1 MVMENGVGHENEP
14 FEEANVLDESE
25 ATQAVQVALNIR
37 PLIPLERVQG
47 CNDCITVV
55 PGEPQVQIGH
65 HSFTFDYVFGRAA
78 TPLPGIFDKCVKPL
92 VEGLFHGYNAT
103 VLAYGQTGSG
113 KTYTMGTGYTVGG
126 STEGVIPQV
135 MQTIFKRIET
145 LKHKA
150 DFQLRVSFIE
160 ILKEEIHDL
169 LDPNPPS
176 TEYIFGGGL
185 KALAV
190 GKPPIQIRETTAG
203 GITLMGVTEADVKSL
218 EEMAAYLEHGSLS
231 RATGSTNM
239 NSHSSRS
246 HAIFTITLEQRRKWD
261 PLPDG
266 GSPSPEDCGEDYLCA
281 KLHLV
286 DLAGSERAKRTGA
299 DGLRFKEGVH
309 INRGLLALGNVIS
322 ALGDEKKRREGGHVP
337 YRDSKL
343 TRLLQ
348 DSLGGNSRT
357 VMIACVSPAD
367 VNAEESINTLKY
379 ANRARNIRNKP
390 TVNRD
395 PLAAEMQRMRQQL
408 ELMQAELLCARA
420 GGPSNTEVQMLKQKV
435 AWLEASNMDL
445 RRELEEARERIDAVS
460 ECALESQVE
469 RDKLRIKLD
478 QLRSG
483 KTFQELD
490 DGLDV
495 QTDNMLKE
503 YVTRI
508 QELECELQQMQHA
521 RVPFYTPPRPPSS
534 TSSRSRG
541 ESTAGPGFGVAG
553 IDGDIYLRT
562 GEFSGE
568 INTESLLNEFKRTS
582 GQGNL
587 DKQLRELDKRL
598 ERKQIKLFV
607 RPDGVSA
614 KQHLEKKM
622 TELEE
627 DKNYLQTERD
637 NLLVEL
643 ESNAQSSDKNTQK
656 FQEARLHK
664 LKSLKVQIAALNN
677 KQEAWSQYLRQ
688 QQCSD
693 GDGKRKSKETHE
705 ENEPQELQMWSI
717 TTGLK
722 GFFQEFMPRNL
733 LYSRGSFAEQL
744 KTLAG
749 SETGFLVFGLL

>member
-1 MVMENGVGHENEP
+1 MENGNGHESEP
-14 FEEANVLDESE
+14 FEEDVSLDESE

-47 CNDCITVV
+47 CKECITVV

-65 HSFTFDYVFGRAA
+65 HSFTFDYVFGSSA
-78 TPLPGIFDKCVKPL
+78 TPLPAIFDKCVKPL

-126 STEGVIPQV
+126 STDGVIPQV
-135 MQTIFKRIET
+135 MQTVFKRIET

-218 EEMAAYLEHGSLS
+218 EEMAAYLEHGSLC

-266 GSPSPEDCGEDYLCA
+266 GNPSLEDCNEDYLCA

-367 VNAEESINTLKY
+367 VNGEESINTLKY

-420 GGPSNTEVQMLKQKV
+420 GGPSNTEVQMLRQKV
-435 AWLEASNMDL
+435 AWLEASNMEL
-445 RRELEEARERIDAVS
+445 GRELEEARDRIDTLS
-460 ECALESQVE
+460 QCALESQVE

-483 KTFQELD
+483 KTFEELD
-490 DGLDV
+490 EGLDV
-495 QTDNMLKE
+495 QTDDLLKE
-503 YVTRI
+503 YVNRI
-508 QELECELQQMQHA
+508 QELEFELQQLQHA
-521 RVPFYTPPRPPSS
+521 RIPSDTSSRPPSS
-534 TSSRSRG
+534 ISSRSMG

-553 IDGDIYLRT
+553 IDGDIYLRP
-562 GEFSGE
+562 GEFSGD
-568 INTESLLNEFKRTS
+568 IDTELLLKEFKRTS
-582 GQGNL
+582 VQEKF
-587 DKQLRELDKRL
+587 DKELREIDKRL
-598 ERKQIKLFV
+598 EQKEAEIKLFV
-607 RPDGVSA
+607 RPDATVLQ
-614 KQHLEKKM
+614 QHFEKK
-622 TELEE
+622 
-627 DKNYLQTERD
+627 
-637 NLLVEL
+637 LVEL
-643 ESNAQSSDKNTQK
+643 EEEKKYLQ
-656 FQEARLHK
+656 K
-664 LKSLKVQIAALNN
+664 LKQLKVQIAALKS
-677 KQEAWSQYLRQ
+677 KQEVWSEELRQ

-693 GDGKRKSKETHE
+693 GSDKMNIEKVFVLDDFKD
-705 ENEPQELQMWSI
+705 EPRELQIWSL

-722 GFFQEFMPRNL
+722 GFFQKQPFLKLCLLPASLACCCSLFWLRLQYNKKSRNMRGPSGASVNNRGAR
-733 LYSRGSFAEQL
+733 SRLQPND
-744 KTLAG
+744 TV
-749 SETGFLVFGLL
+749 T

>member
-1 MVMENGVGHENEP
+1 MVMENGIGYESEA
-14 FEEANVLDESE
+14 FEEESIVDESE

-37 PLIPLERVQG
+37 PLIALERVQG
-47 CNDCITVV
+47 CRDCITVV

-65 HSFTFDYVFGRAA
+65 HSFTFDYIFGRAA
-78 TPLPGIFDKCVKPL
+78 TPLPSIFDKCVKPL

-135 MQTIFKRIET
+135 MQTIFKKMET

-150 DFQLRVSFIE
+150 DFQIRVSFIE

-203 GITLMGVTEADVKSL
+203 EITLMGVTEADVKSL

-266 GSPSPEDCGEDYLCA
+266 GNPSPEDFNEDYLCA

-395 PLAAEMQRMRQQL
+395 PLAAEMLRMRQQL

-420 GGPSNTEVQMLKQKV
+420 GGPSNAEVQMLKQKV

-445 RRELEEARERIDAVS
+445 QRELEEARDRIDAIS
-460 ECALESQVE
+460 RCALESQVE
-469 RDKLRIKLD
+469 RDTLRIKLD

-483 KTFQELD
+483 KTFEELD
-490 DGLDV
+490 QGLDV
-495 QTDNMLKE
+495 QTDDLLKE
-503 YVTRI
+503 YVIRI
-508 QELECELQQMQHA
+508 QELESELQQLQYA
-521 RVPFYTPPRPPSS
+521 RIPSYYSPPRPPSTS
-534 TSSRSRG
+534 SSRSRG
-541 ESTAGPGFGVAG
+541 ESIAGAGFGVAG
-553 IDGDIYLRT
+553 IDGDIYLRP
-562 GEFSGE
+562 GEFSGD
-568 INTESLLNEFKRTS
+568 IDTDDLRNQFKRPS
-582 GQGNL
+582 MQEKF
-587 DKQLRELDKRL
+587 DKELREIDKRL
-598 ERKQIKLFV
+598 EQKEAEIKLFV
-607 RPDGVSA
+607 RPDSKVLQ
-614 KQHLEKKM
+614 QHFEKK
-622 TELEE
+622 
-627 DKNYLQTERD
+627 
-637 NLLVEL
+637 LVEL
-643 ESNAQSSDKNTQK
+643 EEEKTHLQQERGKLIMELESFAHGSDRNALK
-656 FQEARLHK
+656 FQEARLQK
-664 LKSLKVQIAALNN
+664 LKQLKVQITALKN
-677 KQEAWSQYLRQ
+677 KQEVWSQYLRQ
-688 QQCSD
+688 QQFRD
-693 GDGKRKSKETHE
+693 GGDKIKADEMQAHDE
-705 ENEPQELQMWSI
+705 VEDEPQEFQMWSI
-717 TTGLK
+717 TSGLK
-722 GFFQEFMPRNL
+722 GFFQEIMPRNL
-733 LYSRGSFAEQL
+733 LNR
-744 KTLAG
+744 
-749 SETGFLVFGLL
+749 